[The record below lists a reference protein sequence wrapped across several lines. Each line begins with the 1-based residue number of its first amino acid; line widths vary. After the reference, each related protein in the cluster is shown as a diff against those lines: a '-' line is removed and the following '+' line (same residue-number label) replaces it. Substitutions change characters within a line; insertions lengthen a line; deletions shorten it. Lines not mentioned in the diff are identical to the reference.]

1 MILKDFEFSS
11 LFCQKLKDLQCISRK
26 WALRLYLLPPFRH
39 QRRAKHQNLLKLQ
52 PQVCRQTAKIVV
64 VVWNDTKRSEMK
76 WNKVV
81 LYKGKVL
88 LSHKKL
94 FENLINKIHC
104 KISNNV
110 MLRTIYLKMRKDN
123 LDKTFDEKLSV
134 RSQLIPKTFWGMIC
148 SPTHIHLI

>member
-64 VVWNDTKRSEMK
+64 VVWNDTKWSEMK
-76 WNKVV
+76 WNKAV

-110 MLRTIYLKMRKDN
+110 MLRTIYLKMNKRQSWQDVWWKAFG
-123 LDKTFDEKLSV
+123 T
-134 RSQLIPKTFWGMIC
+134 SQLIPKTFWGMIC